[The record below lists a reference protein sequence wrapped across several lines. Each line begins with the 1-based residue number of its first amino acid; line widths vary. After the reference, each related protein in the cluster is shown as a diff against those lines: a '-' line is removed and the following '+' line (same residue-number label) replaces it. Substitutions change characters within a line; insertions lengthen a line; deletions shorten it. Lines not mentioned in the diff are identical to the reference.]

1 MTFKQICLWISFISF
16 SIFSSWVMWNIGYM
30 GIWQAGFESSGSLQI
45 LLDLAVCCLL
55 ICSWIKSDAKN
66 RGINPYPWFV
76 AVLTSGSLAI
86 LVYLIV
92 REYQQQP
99 TSISDPA

>member
-1 MTFKQICLWISFISF
+1 MTFKQLCLWIILISF
-16 SIFSSWVMWNIGYM
+16 GLFSSWVMWGIGYM
-30 GIWQAGFESSGSLQI
+30 GIWQAGIESSGSLQI

-55 ICSWIKSDAKN
+55 ICSWIKNDAKA
-66 RGINPYPWFV
+66 RGVNPYPWFI

-92 REYQQQP
+92 REYQNVPKSNLQVN
-99 TSISDPA
+99 